1 MRPSPYARGAGRPR
15 PAHLGAGRGAG
26 PGWRSRLA
34 GILRPVC
41 ARVAVAI
48 ARVTVAIATI
58 PFGLLVAIAAL
69 VAPIMLVLL
78 VFAIAVARPIAAL
91 AAPVILVLLVFA
103 IAVARPI
110 AALAAPIILVL
121 LVFAIAVARPRAAV
135 VIVAVPIAARAPIML
150 PLVVPTIARVFLP
163 WHRLVALSTG
173 VLGER
178 RQHRDTGEGQ
188 QTGHRSQHSLLLH
201 DGVLLVKEVCGSG
214 GTGCR

>member
-69 VAPIMLVLL
+69 AAPI
-78 VFAIAVARPIAAL
+78 
-91 AAPVILVLLVFA
+91 ILVLLVFA

-121 LVFAIAVARPRAAV
+121 LVFAIAVARPIAAV

-150 PLVVPTIARVFLP
+150 SLVVPTIARVFLP